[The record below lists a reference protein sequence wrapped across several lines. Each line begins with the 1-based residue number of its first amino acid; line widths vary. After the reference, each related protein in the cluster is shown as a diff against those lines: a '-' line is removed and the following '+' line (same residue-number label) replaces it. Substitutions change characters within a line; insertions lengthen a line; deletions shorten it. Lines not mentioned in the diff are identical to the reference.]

1 MDEKPDVVIV
11 FGDTNSTLAASLA
24 ASKLRM
30 KVIHVEAG
38 LRSFNKTMPEEINRI
53 VSDHTSDYLFA
64 PTGKAIKNLENEG
77 LAAKS
82 FLTGDIMVESVQIAS
97 SIASSNENL
106 NNFKNYFLLTL
117 HRPYNVDNPQKLG
130 KIIKLFSSMNVN
142 VVFPV
147 HPRTS
152 SIIRNNNITVDS
164 NVKLIDP
171 VGYIDFIALQ
181 SNADK
186 IITDSGGI
194 QKEAYILRKPCIT
207 LRSETEWI
215 ETVESGWNKLINIER
230 DDAIVESIIEFSPSE
245 KHPNLFGEDVS
256 RKMLKI
262 INDMATG

>member
-1 MDEKPDVVIV
+1 M
-11 FGDTNSTLAASLA
+11 
-24 ASKLRM
+24 
-30 KVIHVEAG
+30 
-38 LRSFNKTMPEEINRI
+38 RSFNKSMPEEINRI

-64 PTGKAIKNLENEG
+64 PTGTAINNLENEG
-77 LAAKS
+77 LATKA

-97 SIASSNENL
+97 SIASSNQNL

-117 HRPYNVDNPQKLG
+117 HRPYNVDNPRKLG
-130 KIIKLFSSMNVN
+130 NILKVFSSMNIN
-142 VVFPV
+142 VIFPV

-152 SIIRNNNITVDS
+152 SIIRNNNITLGS

-230 DDAIVESIIEFSPSE
+230 DNAIVENIIEFSPSE
-245 KHPNLFGEDVS
+245 KHPNLFGKNVS
-256 RKMLKI
+256 LKMIEI
-262 INDMATG
+262 INGIDIG